1 MAKEIMWQSLESPG
15 FEHVRIDDSHPGWDV
30 YDSMFVREHEGS
42 VRRGGYTLVLDK
54 NFRTLEIRIMVE
66 QSPGSMTALHLLA
79 SGDGTWTD
87 ADEQH
92 IPELDGC
99 IDVDIQWSPVTN
111 TLPVRRLGLE
121 TDSEEAIPVAYI
133 ELPSL
138 RVTRATQ
145 RYTRI
150 DNRTVQYTSETRD
163 FVRELT
169 LDDDGFVVLY
179 PDLFIMSWPQVPGR

>member
-30 YDSMFVREHEGS
+30 YDSMFVRENEGS